1 MEIYSS
7 YGHPR
12 HSSML
17 VLLLIKITT
26 YQSGAVCLCLQSLP
40 VLPVWGQFLISSGK
54 LPGCEPT
61 TMSEETFDG
70 NCARNQN
77 RSKIFTDSHL
87 QEARKQACK
96 PLFSMRWDKWQKGFA
111 KWVSGMTTHISRDQ
125 PIVPEF
131 LTLSVLS
138 LSLQLGFQP
147 QFPCFRPRDPMGLN
161 TPQWIQTT

>member
-26 YQSGAVCLCLQSLP
+26 YQSRAVCLYLQSLP
-40 VLPVWGQFLISSGK
+40 ALPVWGQFLISSGK

-61 TMSEETFDG
+61 TMPEEMFDG

-77 RSKIFTDSHL
+77 RSEIFTDSHL

-96 PLFSMRWDKWQKGFA
+96 PLFSMRWDKWQKRFA
-111 KWVSGMTTHISRDQ
+111 KWVSGMTTHISSHSQ
-125 PIVPEF
+125 GSAHCPWVPYPQCVE
-131 LTLSVLS
+131 SVPTARLPASVS
-138 LSLQLGFQP
+138 LFQA
-147 QFPCFRPRDPMGLN
+147 
-161 TPQWIQTT
+161 